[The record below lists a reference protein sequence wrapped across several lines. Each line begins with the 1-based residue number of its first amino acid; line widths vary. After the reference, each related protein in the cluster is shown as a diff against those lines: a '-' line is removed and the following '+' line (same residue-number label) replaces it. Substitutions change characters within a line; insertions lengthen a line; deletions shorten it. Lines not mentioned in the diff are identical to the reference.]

1 MTAGKQGVKLPNTR
15 QKPSLAEEKTLRA
28 EGYRLIAGVDEVGRG
43 ALMGPVVAAAVILPD
58 KLKARWKSQV
68 RDSKQLT
75 PEKREYLYTYIMEAA
90 VTAATGLI
98 PNDII
103 DSIGIARA
111 TCLAMISAVRQLSP
125 QPQFLLIDYVRLHEL
140 LLPQK
145 GLIDGDS
152 RCFSI
157 ACASIIAKVTRD
169 RLMAAMDGE
178 YPGYNFAGHKGYG
191 TREHL
196 ACLRRLGPCPLHRR
210 SFRPVSDII
219 KGVVATI

>member
-1 MTAGKQGVKLPNTR
+1 LNNTR
-15 QKPSLAEEKTLRA
+15 RKPSSAEEKALRA
-28 EGYRLIAGVDEVGRG
+28 EGFHFIAGVDEVGRG
-43 ALMGPVVAAAVILPD
+43 ALMGPVMAAAVIMPD
-58 KLKARWKSQV
+58 IIKAHWKGRV
-68 RDSKQLT
+68 RDSKQLS
-75 PEKREYLYTYIMEAA
+75 PEAREYLYPYIKEAA
-90 VTAATGLI
+90 ISVGISST

-103 DSIGIARA
+103 DTVGIARA
-111 TCLAMISAVRQLSP
+111 TCLAMMAAVRQLSP
-125 QPQFLLIDYVRLHEL
+125 PPQFLLIDYVRLHEL
-140 LLPQK
+140 MIPQK
-145 GLIDGDS
+145 GIVDGDS

-169 RLMAAMDGE
+169 RMVVEMDRD

-219 KGVVATI
+219 NQGVLP